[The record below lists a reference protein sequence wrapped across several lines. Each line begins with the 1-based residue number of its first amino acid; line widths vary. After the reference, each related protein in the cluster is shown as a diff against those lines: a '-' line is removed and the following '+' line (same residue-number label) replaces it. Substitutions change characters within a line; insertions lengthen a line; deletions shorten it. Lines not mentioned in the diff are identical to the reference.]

1 MTTWVP
7 VSKLSIKVPSRVPET
22 YSRCTPRSAASLA
35 APAGML
41 VNSSRPQPGAM
52 TAYLLSIET
61 LRLSPSKQ
69 SCTWCWP
76 IATWRRHAPENDGR
90 AKSSGSPYTR
100 RSSPHGDQVLVAVSD
115 IQYRDKAE
123 QHAVRQKRSFR
134 VVWWQRRRGVVEVRG
149 QLRAV
154 GAAVT

>member
-7 VSKLSIKVPSRVPET
+7 VSKLSIKVPSRAAET
-22 YSRCTPRSAASLA
+22 YSRRAPSSAASLA

-41 VNSSRPQPGAM
+41 VNSSRPQPGSM

-61 LRLSPSKQ
+61 LRFFPSKL

-76 IATWRRHAPENDGR
+76 MATWRRHALENDGR

-100 RSSPHGDQVLVAVSD
+100 RSSRSEEHTSELQSPCNLVCRLLLEKNKQQH
-115 IQYRDKAE
+115 IQADRDDEHERHPA
-123 QHAVRQKRSFR
+123 QPFPL
-134 VVWWQRRRGVVEVRG
+134 GV
-149 QLRAV
+149 A
-154 GAAVT
+154 